1 MNGGYD
7 DGYAQCGCFWGIK
20 PGALVRM
27 FLTQHPSLLGA
38 CVLDLGCGEGKNAYA
53 LAEAGADVI
62 AVDCSAAA
70 LANGKEKL
78 AHSRITWVQS
88 TAHEFLQ
95 DPHEFDVVVMY
106 GLLHCLASAVEI
118 RSVVQTSLE
127 QTRRGGHHIVV
138 TFNDGP
144 HDLTAHP
151 GFKPT
156 LLPHE
161 SFVRLYDGQEVVL
174 ESKDRIE
181 EVHPHNN
188 IPHSHSLTRLIA
200 RRLT

>member
-7 DGYAQCGCFWGIK
+7 DGYARCGCFWGMQ
-20 PGALVRM
+20 PGALVRL
-27 FLTQHPSLLGA
+27 FLDDRPSLLGVR
-38 CVLDLGCGEGKNAYA
+38 VLDLGCGEGKNAYA
-53 LAEAGADVI
+53 LANAGAEVT

-70 LANGKEKL
+70 LANGKSKM
-78 AHSRITWVQS
+78 AHNRITWIQ
-88 TAHEFLQ
+88 ANADDFLQ

-106 GLLHCLASAVEI
+106 GLLHCLPSADEI
-118 RSVVQTSLE
+118 RSVVQAGLG
-127 QTRRGGHHIVV
+127 QTRLGGHHIVV

-151 GFKPT
+151 GFQPT

-161 SFVRLYDGQEVVL
+161 SFVRLYNGQEIVL
-174 ESKDRIE
+174 ERKDRIE

-188 IPHSHSLTRLIA
+188 IPHFHSLTRLLV